1 MAEQPS
7 QESTNSEKDASELV
21 IGITLNHWV
30 LQPSGLQYLYQRVSC
45 SGEELIKKYRYSRKL
60 LGNNVEEAH
69 KHWHKV
75 VVAQVTIDPVVKAC
89 ALSFSVISTPE
100 TTEHLQKH
108 WNDLCLQM
116 VDDRSD
122 MVGGPTD
129 YKIAR
134 FMV

>member
-1 MAEQPS
+1 
-7 QESTNSEKDASELV
+7 
-21 IGITLNHWV
+21 
-30 LQPSGLQYLYQRVSC
+30 
-45 SGEELIKKYRYSRKL
+45 
-60 LGNNVEEAH
+60 
-69 KHWHKV
+69 
-75 VVAQVTIDPVVKAC
+75 
-89 ALSFSVISTPE
+89 LSFSVISTPE